1 MTPVS
6 MADIK
11 GFSGMTSPLFP
22 CPLSLASGSI
32 KGNRKTAEPISISAR
47 KEIFKKKCIHHA
59 QKNVVVC
66 PSYFF
71 TPCFPWALSPST
83 RMGPCKKETHW
94 ACGNLTIT
102 RKVAVPASIF
112 PICYPGERAFMVRG
126 HQRRALQGGEKKS
139 LQNRLLQLSSFPF
152 SSPPFFCCIPN
163 HKLSHLVT
171 WAFVPRDM
179 TFEDLKEVK
188 RRWSREMMWGQLF
201 SFFIAGFVRVK
212 FLLFLSRTA
221 SQDNDCNA
229 MRQNSDCVHFRVL
242 PKTVSSTKH

>member
-1 MTPVS
+1 MLFFPSFPWFCSNFRVNVITAELTMQWPHQS
-6 MADIK
+6 QWQTSK
-11 GFSGMTSPLFP
+11 EFQGRLRFSSFP
-22 CPLSLASGSI
+22 SFLCI

-188 RRWSREMMWGQLF
+188 RRWSREMMWG
-201 SFFIAGFVRVK
+201 
-212 FLLFLSRTA
+212 
-221 SQDNDCNA
+221 
-229 MRQNSDCVHFRVL
+229 
-242 PKTVSSTKH
+242 